1 MFKSLIIS
9 LLFFFV
15 FLTAPSYLVAQELNN
30 KNIKVG
36 VYDNSP
42 KVFVNEQG
50 IPDGLFLDLVE
61 AIAEKEKL
69 KIEYVIGDWEELL
82 IKLKNKEIDVLPDV
96 AFSKV
101 RDSLYTFND
110 ISVLGS
116 WLEVFTTKKTQIASV
131 LDLNGK
137 RIGVLKGS
145 IQENYLNT
153 KLFKDFNI
161 TYQIVTFSDYKGT
174 LNALKKGDIDV
185 LVAGRFFYFSDEF
198 EKNILPTGIVFRPSE
213 LYFLFSKNSDPE
225 LVEIFDKNLS
235 ILKND
240 SSSSYYTALEYWLNR
255 DFDEGFP
262 RYIIWILVGVGII
275 LLLITLFA
283 FTLRY
288 TVKLKTKELS
298 GKNTEL
304 TVAKDRAEKSE
315 RLKTIFLQNMSHEI
329 RTPMNAII
337 GFLEVL
343 KDPNLST
350 EVQSKYINIVHTS
363 ANRLLSTL
371 NSILQISKINSNEIE
386 IHYSHI
392 NIDKIIDFE
401 IDLFKAQAE
410 EQGVS
415 ISKNTQVKGSKAVIL
430 TDKNMFNSIL
440 TNLLSNAIKFTQKGE
455 IEIGNYIE
463 KDKLV
468 MYVKDS
474 GVGIPEDR
482 LGAIFERFVQA
493 DLDITRPHEGSGLGL
508 SIVKAYVKILDGE
521 IWVDSTI
528 DSGSTFFFSIPYT
541 PKSIS
546 TKTKPVRAK
555 REQLPDKKL
564 TILIAEDDTTSF
576 MLLNQILKSD
586 NNTIIRAEN
595 GRIAVD
601 MVKENPNISIILM
614 DIKMP
619 ELNGIEATMEIRKF
633 NSEIP
638 IIAQTAYTL
647 SGDKEKAIEA
657 GCDEYITKPI
667 NRNLLIRLI
676 KDFTETVENKI

>member
-1 MFKSLIIS
+1 MFKFLKLNLLS
-9 LLFFFV
+9 LLL
-15 FLTAPSYLVAQELNN
+15 FLVGPCNLGAQELNSN
-30 KNIKVG
+30 TIKVG

-50 IPDGLFLDLVE
+50 VPDGIFVDLLEV
-61 AIAEKEKL
+61 IAEKENL
-69 KIEYVIGDWEELL
+69 KIEYVIGEWDELL
-82 IKLKNKEIDVLPDV
+82 NKLKNEEIDVLPDV
-96 AFSKV
+96 AFTEV

-116 WLEVFTTKKTQIASV
+116 WLEVFTTKKTKIATV
-131 LDLNGK
+131 LDLDGK
-137 RIGVLKGS
+137 KIGVLKGS
-145 IQENYLNT
+145 VQENYLNK
-153 KLFKDFNI
+153 KLPKDFNI
-161 TYQIVTFSDYKGT
+161 TYQLLTFPDYKGT

-198 EKNILPTGIVFRPSE
+198 EKGIFPTGIVFRPSE
-213 LYFLFSKNSDPE
+213 LYFVFSKNADPL
-225 LVEIFDKNLS
+225 LVQLFDKNLS
-235 ILKND
+235 KLKND
-240 SSSSYYTALEYWLNR
+240 SSSSYYSFLEYWLNK
-255 DFDEGFP
+255 DFDERFP

-275 LLLITLFA
+275 LLLITIFA
-283 FTLRY
+283 LTLRY
-288 TVKLKTKELS
+288 TVKLKTKELFN
-298 GKNTEL
+298 KNTEL
-304 TVAKDRAEKSE
+304 TAAKNRAEKSE

-337 GFLEVL
+337 GFLEIL
-343 KDPNLST
+343 KDPKISK
-350 EVQSKYINIVHTS
+350 EVQSKYINIVHSS

-392 NIDKIIDFE
+392 NIDEIIDFE
-401 IDLFKAQAE
+401 IDLFMAQAE

-415 ISKNTQVKGSKAVIL
+415 ISKNTQVEAGKAVVL

-440 TNLLSNAIKFTQKGE
+440 TNLLSNAIKFTQNGE
-455 IEIGNYIE
+455 IEIGNYLE
-463 KDKLV
+463 QDKLV

-521 IWVDSTI
+521 IWVDSTVE
-528 DSGSTFFFSIPYT
+528 SGSTFFFSIPYI
-541 PKSIS
+541 P
-546 TKTKPVRAK
+546 KPVPTKIQPVKAK

-564 TILIAEDDTTSF
+564 TILIAEDDNTSF
-576 MLLNQILKSD
+576 MLLNHILKSE

-601 MVKENPNISIILM
+601 IMRGNPDISLILM

-647 SGDKEKAIEA
+647 SGDKEKAIAA

-667 NRNLLIRLI
+667 NRNLLIKLV
-676 KDFTETVENKI
+676 KEFTDTVHSRI

>member
-1 MFKSLIIS
+1 MFKFLKFNLLPL
-9 LLFFFV
+9 LLFLV
-15 FLTAPSYLVAQELNN
+15 SPSNLGAQELNN
-30 KNIKVG
+30 NTIKVG

-50 IPDGLFLDLVE
+50 VPAGIFVDLVE
-61 AIAEKEKL
+61 VIAEKENL
-69 KIEYVIGDWEELL
+69 KIEYVLGEWDELL
-82 IKLKNKEIDVLPDV
+82 NKLKNEEIDVLPDV
-96 AFSKV
+96 AFSDL
-101 RDSLYTFND
+101 RDSSYTFND

-116 WLEVFTTKKTQIASV
+116 WLEVFTTKKTKITSV
-131 LDLNGK
+131 LDLEGK
-137 RIGVLKGS
+137 KIGVLKGS
-145 IQENYLNT
+145 IQENYLKK
-153 KLFKDFNI
+153 KLPKDFNI
-161 TYQIVTFSDYKGT
+161 TYRLLTFPDYKGT

-198 EKNILPTGIVFRPSE
+198 EKGILPTGIVFRPSE
-213 LYFLFSKNSDPE
+213 LYFVFSKNADPL
-225 LVEIFDKNLS
+225 LVQLFDKNLS
-235 ILKND
+235 KLKND
-240 SSSSYYTALEYWLNR
+240 SSSSYYSSLEYWLNK
-255 DFDEGFP
+255 DFDDPFP

-275 LLLITLFA
+275 LLLITIFA

-288 TVKLKTKELS
+288 TVKIKTKELS
-298 GKNTEL
+298 SKNTEL
-304 TVAKDRAEKSE
+304 TAAKNRAEKSE

-337 GFLEVL
+337 GFLEIL
-343 KDPNLST
+343 KDPKISK
-350 EVQSKYINIVHTS
+350 EVQSKYINIVHSS

-392 NIDKIIDFE
+392 NIDEIIDFE
-401 IDLFKAQAE
+401 IDLFMAQAE

-415 ISKNTQVKGSKAVIL
+415 ISKNTQVESGKAVVL

-440 TNLLSNAIKFTQKGE
+440 TNLLSNAIKFTQNGE

-521 IWVDSTI
+521 IWVESTVA
-528 DSGSTFFFSIPYT
+528 SGSTFFFSIPYK
-541 PKSIS
+541 P
-546 TKTKPVRAK
+546 KPVPTKMQPVKAK

-564 TILIAEDDTTSF
+564 TILIAEDDNTSF
-576 MLLNQILKSD
+576 MLLNHILKSE

-601 MVKENPNISIILM
+601 IMRGNPNISIILM

-633 NSEIP
+633 NSDIP

-647 SGDKEKAIEA
+647 SGDKEKAIAA

-667 NRNLLIRLI
+667 NRNLLIKLV
-676 KDFTETVENKI
+676 KGFTDTVHSKI